1 MSPYSFPYSTAVLQG
16 GFRQVLGGF
25 KEVLGGF
32 KKDYIVLLLYYY
44 YYYYIIIII
53 IIREPGRA
61 GEEKKK
67 SKSHRLSLSH
77 RTIVL
82 KEYDFKIP
90 RTF

>member
-1 MSPYSFPYSTAVLQG
+1 MILIFSPCVRTDVMMISMVGCG
-16 GFRQVLGGF
+16 GVKFIYIYIYFIYVTTTINSYARR
-25 KEVLGGF
+25 KE
-32 KKDYIVLLLYYY
+32 
-44 YYYYIIIII
+44 
-53 IIREPGRA
+53 
-61 GEEKKK
+61 K